1 MADLPIS
8 GLPAATPPLAGTELL
23 PVVQGGVTDRCT
35 SAQLINTAAPI
46 TNINVTGGAI
56 NGTPVGATTAASGA
70 FTTLGAATVT
80 FVGGTINNTTIGNV
94 TPAVGHFSTMFTADA
109 NITGG
114 TIDGTKIGSSVP
126 ESAVFTSSL
135 TSEAGTSGS
144 YYPLIKNLGF
154 DATLTSVTTVPA
166 IVANYS
172 FPANFFTTPGQYL
185 TYEVYLNASSSAGSD
200 SFTLATSF
208 VVGAGVAFSSTSL
221 IPITLSTSPQVVRLT
236 LKVII
241 VAGNIVKFDFNVYSA
256 TTPNVGAPNY
266 IQDIAD
272 SGSFAPSQTCQVLL
286 AVSGSATCTV
296 QYIHSSIVGT

>member
-1 MADLPIS
+1 MGKNINQIATSAGSVQAADKLYLGRSPY
-8 GLPAATPPLAGTELL
+8 
-23 PVVQGGVTDRCT
+23 GVTDDRYLLG
-35 SAQLINTAAPI
+35 SSLLAQVVVAPS
-46 TNINVTGGAI
+46 TTTDNGVARY
-56 NGTPVGATTAASGA
+56 NGTTGQIQNSGVIIDDSNNVSGVALITAASGA
-70 FTTLGAATVT
+70 F
-80 FVGGTINNTTIGNV
+80 
-94 TPAVGHFSTMFTADA
+94 
-109 NITGG
+109 
-114 TIDGTKIGSSVP
+114 SS
-126 ESAVFTSSL
+126 AL
-135 TSEAGTSGS
+135 TSQAGTSGS

-154 DATLTSVTTVPA
+154 DATLTSVTTSPA

-185 TYEVYLNASSSAGSD
+185 TYDVYLNASSTAGSD
-200 SFTLATSF
+200 TFTLALSF
-208 VVGAGVAFSSTSL
+208 VVGMGVAFSTTSV

-241 VAGNIVKFDFNVYSA
+241 VAGNVVKFDFNVYSA